1 VAARRVEGV
10 VDAQTVNG
18 VRRLSTEVTERPG
31 AGGGAGA
38 GLTWFSS
45 LKARERRTF
54 WACFTGWALD
64 AMDVQL
70 YAVVIPTL
78 IAVWGMSQAE
88 AGVLGTAALLS
99 SSVGG
104 WLAGILADRFG
115 RVAILK
121 ITIVWFAVFTFLSGF
136 TQSFEQLLI
145 TRSLQGLGFGGEWAA
160 GAVLMSEVI
169 DKRIRGRVVGSVQSG
184 WSVGYGAA
192 VLLFTLVFSLAPAEM
207 AWRYLFVLGLLP
219 ALFVLWIR
227 RYVDEPELF
236 RDSKS
241 AEPPRSKL
249 QFLEIFGP
257 SLRRRT
263 LLASM
268 LAAGGLGGNYVT
280 LTWLPTYLKSVL
292 HLSVLGTGGYLGI
305 NISGSFLGYLISA
318 HLSDWLGRRK
328 TFVIMACAAAI
339 TVASYTFLPLS
350 PSAALVLGFP
360 LGFFQSGIIAGM
372 GATFAELFPT
382 RVRATGQGFSYN
394 TGRAL
399 GSMVPAL
406 VGVAAAGLGLGQAM
420 GICAA
425 CAYVFVLIAAAA
437 LPETRGQELD
447 SAEIE
452 KR

>member
-1 VAARRVEGV
+1 
-10 VDAQTVNG
+10 
-18 VRRLSTEVTERPG
+18 
-31 AGGGAGA
+31 
-38 GLTWFSS
+38 
-45 LKARERRTF
+45 
-54 WACFTGWALD
+54 
-64 AMDVQL
+64 
-70 YAVVIPTL
+70 
-78 IAVWGMSQAE
+78 
-88 AGVLGTAALLS
+88 
-99 SSVGG
+99 
-104 WLAGILADRFG
+104 
-115 RVAILK
+115 
-121 ITIVWFAVFTFLSGF
+121 
-136 TQSFEQLLI
+136 
-145 TRSLQGLGFGGEWAA
+145 
-160 GAVLMSEVI
+160 MSEVI
-169 DKRIRGRVVGSVQSG
+169 DKRIRGRVVGSVQGG

-192 VLLFTLVFSLAPAEM
+192 VLLFTLVFSIAPPEV
-207 AWRYLFVLGLLP
+207 AWRYLFGLGLLP

-227 RYVDEPELF
+227 RYVEEPELF
-236 RDSKS
+236 REMKS

-305 NISGSFLGYLISA
+305 NICGSFLGYLISA

-328 TFVIMACAAAI
+328 TFVIMACAAAV

-350 PSAALVLGFP
+350 NTVALLLGFP

-394 TGRAL
+394 TGRAV

-406 VGVAAAGLGLGQAM
+406 VGVAAAGIGLGQAM
-420 GICAA
+420 GMCAA
-425 CAYVFVLIAAAA
+425 CAYVLVLVASAF
-437 LPETRGQELD
+437 LPETRGRELE
-447 SAEIE
+447 SSPAGN
-452 KR
+452 